1 MTIKNIRHFNRFYTQ
16 ILGVFN
22 NHVFDLKY
30 SLLEMR
36 VLGEIG
42 RNQGIISNNLL
53 PILSIDKTYLS
64 RILRKL
70 KQDDLIERK
79 QDEQDLRIYHLY
91 LTDKGQDLNNHIE
104 EQSDNQV
111 ADNLKVLS
119 SSEINE
125 LEQSMAT
132 IEKIF
137 KKTHPK

>member
-1 MTIKNIRHFNRFYTQ
+1 MTIQNIRHFNRFYTQ

-79 QDEQDLRIYHLY
+79 QDKQDLRIYHLY

-137 KKTHPK
+137 KKTHHK

>member
-132 IEKIF
+132 IEKNF
-137 KKTHPK
+137 

>member
-1 MTIKNIRHFNRFYTQ
+1 MTIQNIRHFNRFYTQ

-42 RNQGIISNNLL
+42 RNQGIISNDLL

-70 KQDDLIERK
+70 KQDELIERR
-79 QDEQDLRIYHLY
+79 QDEQDLRFYHLY
-91 LTDKGQDLNNHIE
+91 LTDKGDKLNNHIE
-104 EQSDNQV
+104 EQSDNRV
-111 ADNLKVLS
+111 ADSLKELS

-132 IEKIF
+132 IENIL
-137 KKTHPK
+137 KKTHHK